1 MVVGIDNDSTGD
13 STQGE
18 RPEMILLNRGNLIYS
33 FDYQVWRLFG
43 KISLYYGSYYCNLF
57 EQAAIICMSRHSFSL
72 ILSWFRYVE
81 MPRGAPESHLPYR
94 GSSIR
99 SASSPEF
106 TVGTGTLIL

>member
-57 EQAAIICMSRHSFSL
+57 EQAAIKPPSSACLDIHSVSFFHGFGTWKCLVVRPSL
-72 ILSWFRYVE
+72 IFLIGEAPYGL
-81 MPRGAPESHLPYR
+81 PRAQ
-94 GSSIR
+94 SSR
-99 SASSPEF
+99 
-106 TVGTGTLIL
+106 